1 MNRDANQDQVLLEHA
16 ERSIAVGSKSF
27 AAASRLF
34 DPSTRASAM
43 MLYAWCRHCDDVID
57 GQEAGHSA
65 TVLNQFDIERRLA
78 DLTAQTWAVYA
89 GLPVQHEAFAAFRE
103 VVVKHR
109 IQERYALEHLAGFAM
124 DVHQRRYQ
132 SVNDTLDYCYH
143 VAGVVGLMMAQVMGV
158 SDQKT
163 LDRACDLGMAFQ
175 LTNIARDIVEDAAVG
190 RCYLPRDWLDEL
202 SIPEASLAD
211 DQHRP
216 GLAILAQRLVQLA
229 EPFYASAEA
238 GLRALPW
245 RSAWAVATAS
255 GVYRQIGIKVSR
267 RGEHAW
273 DTRVSTSK
281 VDKLRHVLG
290 GLCRAVTA
298 RGRHW
303 PERLP
308 SLWQR
313 PDHSCEEVR
322 HADRAT
328 EPEAPR

>member
-1 MNRDANQDQVLLEHA
+1 MSHDSDQDQALLEHA
-16 ERSIAVGSKSF
+16 ERSIALGSKSF

-34 DPSTRASAM
+34 DPQTRSSAV

-65 TVLNQFDIERRLA
+65 TVLSQFDVDQRLA
-78 DLTAQTWAVYA
+78 DLIAQTQAVYA
-89 GLPVQHEAFAAFRE
+89 GLPVQHEAFAAFRA

-132 SVNDTLDYCYH
+132 SANDTLDYCYH

-202 SIPEASLAD
+202 SIPEASLSDARY
-211 DQHRP
+211 RP
-216 GLAILAQRLVQLA
+216 SLGILAQRLVQMA

-238 GLRALPW
+238 GLSALPW

-281 VDKLRHVLG
+281 LDKLRLVMS

-298 RGRHW
+298 RGRQWHA
-303 PERLP
+303 RSP

-313 PDHSCEEVR
+313 PDHSCEAAR
-322 HADRAT
+322 DADR
-328 EPEAPR
+328 EADREVSR

>member
-1 MNRDANQDQVLLEHA
+1 MNRDEPQEQALLQHA
-16 ERSIAVGSKSF
+16 EQSIAVGSKSF

-34 DPSTRASAM
+34 DPATRASAV

-65 TVLNQFDIERRLA
+65 TVLSQEDVDRRLA
-78 DLTAQTWAVYA
+78 ELTIQTRAVYA
-89 GLPVQHEAFAAFRE
+89 GLPPRHEAFAAFRE
-103 VVVKHR
+103 VVLTHHIR
-109 IQERYALEHLAGFAM
+109 ERYALEHLAGFAM

-132 SVNDTLDYCYH
+132 SIDDTLDYCYH

-158 SDQKT
+158 SDPKT

-190 RCYLPRDWLDEL
+190 RCYLPRVWLDEF

-211 DQHRP
+211 IQHRP
-216 GLAILAQRLVQLA
+216 GLAILAQRLVQMA

-238 GLRALPW
+238 GLTALPW

-255 GVYRQIGIKVSR
+255 GVYRQIGIKVAR

-273 DTRVSTSK
+273 DTRVSTSRL
-281 VDKLRHVLG
+281 DKLRLVLG
-290 GLCRAVTA
+290 GLWRAISA
-298 RGRHW
+298 RGRQW
-303 PERLP
+303 PARSP

-313 PDHSCEEVR
+313 PDHACEAAR
-322 HADRAT
+322 HADREAA
-328 EPEAPR
+328 PEASR